1 MTVFRWLEAWHD
13 IALAKNVICF
23 RPTKPVDWDEIA
35 AKLSEAFSAAKGKL
49 VELKGRGCR
58 ERMDIRNALWK
69 SFKLVA
75 ILLYTYLFGPFLVSL
90 PFVVLDIKTKYNIFT
105 CP

>member
-1 MTVFRWLEAWHD
+1 MLICDYKRSFYIVSKDDMTVFRWPEAWRD

-23 RPTKPVDWDEIA
+23 RSTKPVDWDEIA

-58 ERMDIRNALWK
+58 ERMDIQNA
-69 SFKLVA
+69 
-75 ILLYTYLFGPFLVSL
+75 I
-90 PFVVLDIKTKYNIFT
+90 
-105 CP
+105 

>member
-1 MTVFRWLEAWHD
+1 MLFLHRFQGRYDRFQMARG
-13 IALAKNVICF
+13 LARHCLGKNVICF

-58 ERMDIRNALWK
+58 DRMDIRNA
-69 SFKLVA
+69 
-75 ILLYTYLFGPFLVSL
+75 I
-90 PFVVLDIKTKYNIFT
+90 
-105 CP
+105 

>member
-1 MTVFRWLEAWHD
+1 MTGYRWLEAWHD

-58 ERMDIRNALWK
+58 EKRMDIRNA
-69 SFKLVA
+69 
-75 ILLYTYLFGPFLVSL
+75 I
-90 PFVVLDIKTKYNIFT
+90 
-105 CP
+105 

>member
-1 MTVFRWLEAWHD
+1 MLICDYIKTLFLHRFLGRYDRFQMEAWHD
-13 IALAKNVICF
+13 VALAKNVICF

-58 ERMDIRNALWK
+58 ERMDIRNA
-69 SFKLVA
+69 
-75 ILLYTYLFGPFLVSL
+75 I
-90 PFVVLDIKTKYNIFT
+90 
-105 CP
+105 